1 MAAAT
6 KQPPGEILGAA
17 TESRRVVRR
26 QDGQVVIET
35 WSLPVRLKQNNG
47 AWAWIDTGLVEKDGA
62 LRPKL
67 VKAPLAFT
75 AGGKSEPFAQLSTTA
90 GQSLALSWPTPLPR
104 PQVSANRATY
114 DLGDGAQLV
123 VSAMATGFRYE
134 IVLQHRP
141 AKPLDLTLPVQ
152 VKGASSGER
161 REELVDAQGRT
172 ALHASTPR
180 LHIKPGRGTAAKSAL
195 GAFKSEQSGDNLRV
209 ALDGAK
215 LDTAAFPV
223 TISGSVAMPTSADVG
238 VSDEGGTGDPS
249 SPLLMAGG
257 IFGIRN
263 RVLLRFDTM
272 ALTGQRIIDAKLSVV
287 NTDGPGCG
295 EVGDGIQVRR
305 TTSRWD
311 PYNLT
316 WANKPATTTEGATI
330 VTQSHASDCG
340 RRTLDWPVKEIA
352 AAWASGSPNYGLTL
366 QEPNEANTSDNFREL
381 ASTEYGDPG
390 TDVPKLTVVTE
401 PVPSPQVL
409 YLAGPDGVE
418 VFTAP
423 ADWKLDTLPVSSE
436 NVHALNGADDRAQA
450 NATTL
455 APPYFDPASGR
466 VVAPA
471 TLAGKDTAS
480 QVLSGIAVDNG
491 DADETLA
498 IGFESEDSP
507 AARTSAVAAPETP
520 YSITPRYTEVA
531 NSYQALNA
539 ITDQVLDLDETIPAG
554 TALFATQTWPQRNLV
569 VVQSTDA
576 SAGLRKA
583 LADRYGTYN
592 VAIWLRS
599 ESDRPHLNVQ
609 ANPSAAEDSFAADD
623 TRQKDTGKLNGGS
636 VFTTRK
642 SDNTTVY
649 GACTTAFAMGR
660 ASDGL
665 MVSAG
670 HCAEGDGRL
679 ASAGIVEWT
688 NWRDGQGTIKLPN
701 QPTYYGDVSLI
712 QTLLGRVTS
721 PTIFIG
727 DRNSSVKEWVGG
739 RFSVRAREGDQY
751 CIGGASPAKD
761 PDPVSWGQICRFKV
775 TDIAWKIEYT
785 DRKTGESDGTVRWVQ
800 VGKKTGRCPVS
811 GDSGAPVYTFRQSDG
826 YVIAKGIYSGG
837 KGNENVQ
844 STCVSYFTDFHDVM
858 KAVGKDIYKK

>member
-1 MAAAT
+1 MEAAT
-6 KQPPGEILGAA
+6 KQLPGEILGAA

-26 QDGQVVIET
+26 QDGQVIIET
-35 WSLPVRLKQNNG
+35 WSRPVRLKQNNG

-62 LRPKL
+62 FRPKL
-67 VKAPLAFT
+67 VKASLAFT
-75 AGGKSEPFAQLSTTA
+75 AGGQSEPFAQLSTA
-90 GQSLALSWPTPLPR
+90 GGQSLALSWPTPLPR
-104 PQVSANRATY
+104 PQISANRATY

-123 VSAMATGFRYE
+123 VSAMAAGFRYE
-134 IVLQHRP
+134 IVLQRRP
-141 AKPLDLTLPVQ
+141 TIPLDLTLPVQ

-172 ALHASTPR
+172 VLRALTPR
-180 LHIKPGRGTAAKSAL
+180 LHIKPGRRTATKSAPS
-195 GAFKSEQSGDNLRV
+195 AFKSEQSGDNLRV

-223 TISGSVAMPTSADVG
+223 TISGSVAMPTSADVD

-249 SPLLMAGG
+249 SPLLMTGG

-263 RVLLRFDTM
+263 RGLLRFDTM

-295 EVGDGIQVRR
+295 ESGDGIQVRR

-340 RRTLDWPVKEIA
+340 RGTLDWPVKEIA

-390 TDVPKLTVVTE
+390 TEVPKLTVVTQ
-401 PVPSPQVL
+401 PVPAPQVL
-409 YLAGPDGVE
+409 YPAGPDGVE

-423 ADWKLDTLPVSSE
+423 ADWKLDGLPVSSE
-436 NVHALNGADDRAQA
+436 NVHALNGADNRAQA

-471 TLAGKDTAS
+471 TPAGKDTAS
-480 QVLSGIAVDNG
+480 KVLSGIAVDNG

-498 IGFESEDSP
+498 IGFENEDSP
-507 AARTSAVAAPETP
+507 AARTAAVAAAETP
-520 YSITPRYTEVA
+520 YSITPRYAEVA
-531 NSYQALNA
+531 NSYQALNT

-554 TALFATQTWPQRNLV
+554 TALFATQIWPQRNLA

-599 ESDRPHLNVQ
+599 ESDRPRLDVGTTSS
-609 ANPSAAEDSFAADD
+609 ASTSAAD

-636 VFTTRK
+636 AFSSSNPDGTE
-642 SDNTTVY
+642 
-649 GACTTAFAMGR
+649 GGCTTGFAMGT
-660 ASDGL
+660 AADHL

-670 HCAEGDGRL
+670 HCVVSDGIT
-679 ASAGIVEWT
+679 SAGVVEWT
-688 NWRDGQGTIKLPN
+688 NWVAGQGTIKLPN

-712 QTLLGRVTS
+712 QTVLGRVTS

-727 DRNSSVKEWVGG
+727 GRDSAEKQWVGG
-739 RFSVRAREGDQY
+739 RFSVPARETDQY
-751 CIGGASPAKD
+751 CVGGASPDTKTL
-761 PDPVSWGQICRFKV
+761 SNGQICGFKV
-775 TDIAWKIEYT
+775 TDIGWKVEGSKPKST
-785 DRKTGESDGTVRWVQ
+785 TRWLQ
-800 VGKKTGRCPVS
+800 VGKKSGRCTIR
-811 GDSGAPVYTFRQSDG
+811 GDSGAPVYTFRKGDG
-826 YVIAKGIYSGG
+826 YVVAKGIHHGS
-837 KGNENVQ
+837 NNVDNKPSV
-844 STCVSYFTDFHDVM
+844 STCVNYFTDIHDVM
-858 KAVGKDIYKK
+858 KAVGKDVYKK

>member
-1 MAAAT
+1 M
-6 KQPPGEILGAA
+6 I
-17 TESRRVVRR
+17 
-26 QDGQVVIET
+26 IET
-35 WSLPVRLKQNNG
+35 WSRPVRLKQNNG

-67 VKAPLAFT
+67 VKASLAFT
-75 AGGKSEPFAQLSTTA
+75 AGGKSEPFAQLSTA
-90 GQSLALSWPTPLPR
+90 GGQSLALSWPTPLPR

-114 DLGDGAQLV
+114 ELGNGAQLV
-123 VSAMATGFRYE
+123 VSAMAMGFRYE
-134 IVLQHRP
+134 IILQRRP
-141 AKPLDLTLPVQ
+141 TKPLDLTLPVQ

-161 REELVDAQGRT
+161 REELVNAQGRT
-172 ALHASTPR
+172 VLHASTPR
-180 LHIKPGRGTAAKSAL
+180 LRIKPGRGTTAKSAL

-215 LDTAAFPV
+215 LDTTAFPV
-223 TISGSVAMPTSADVG
+223 TISGSVAMPTSADVD
-238 VSDEGGTGDPS
+238 VSDNGGVGDPS

-257 IFGIRN
+257 IFGVRN

-295 EVGDGIQVRR
+295 DAGDGIQVRR

-330 VTQSHASDCG
+330 VTQSYASACG
-340 RRTLDWPVKEIA
+340 RGTLTWPVKEIA

-366 QEPNEANTSDNFREL
+366 QEPNEANTFDNFREL

-390 TDVPKLTVVTE
+390 TEVPKLTVVTE

-409 YLAGPDGVE
+409 YPAGPDGVE

-450 NATTL
+450 NAITL
-455 APPYFDPASGR
+455 APPYFDPASGQ

-480 QVLSGIAVDNG
+480 QVLSGIALDNG

-498 IGFESEDSP
+498 IGFENEDSP
-507 AARTSAVAAPETP
+507 AARTSAVATAETP
-520 YSITPRYTEVA
+520 YSITPRYVEVA

-539 ITDQVLDLDETIPAG
+539 ITDQVLDLGTTIPAG
-554 TALFATQTWPQRNLV
+554 TELFATQIWPERNLV

-576 SAGLRKA
+576 SLGLRKA

-599 ESDRPHLNVQ
+599 KSDRPHTNVQ
-609 ANPSAAEDSFAADD
+609 TKFSAAADS
-623 TRQKDTGKLNGGS
+623 RQNDTGKLNGGS
-636 VFTTRK
+636 KFVSYK
-642 SDNTTVY
+642 SDLTQF
-649 GACTTAFAMGR
+649 GACTTAFAMGS
-660 ASDGL
+660 ATDKL

-670 HCAEGDGRL
+670 HCIPEGGQLVDP
-679 ASAGIVEWT
+679 GIVKWT

-712 QTLLGRVTS
+712 ETGFGRVTS

-727 DRNSSVKEWVGG
+727 GRDSSTKQWVGG
-739 RFSVRAREGDQY
+739 RFSVPAREGDQY
-751 CIGGASPAKD
+751 CIGGASPN
-761 PDPVSWGQICRFKV
+761 PVSNGQICRFKV
-775 TDIAWKIEYT
+775 TDIAWKVQYT
-785 DRKTGESDGTVRWVQ
+785 DPKTGKTDGTARWVQ

-811 GDSGAPVYTFRQSDG
+811 GDSGSPVYTFRKSDG
-826 YVIAKGIYSGG
+826 YVVAKGIFSGG
-837 KGNENVQ
+837 AGDNQPVQ
-844 STCVSYFTDFHDVM
+844 STCVTYFTDFHDVM

>member
-1 MAAAT
+1 M
-6 KQPPGEILGAA
+6 I
-17 TESRRVVRR
+17 
-26 QDGQVVIET
+26 IET
-35 WSLPVRLKQNNG
+35 WSSPVRLKQNSG
-47 AWAWIDTGLVEKDGA
+47 AWAWIDTGLTEKDGA

-75 AGGKSEPFAQLSTTA
+75 AGGKSEPFAQLSTA
-90 GQSLALSWPTPLPR
+90 GGQSFALSWPTPLPR

-123 VSAMATGFRYE
+123 VSAMAEGFRYE
-134 IVLQHRP
+134 IVLQRRP
-141 AKPLDLTLPVQ
+141 ANPLDLTLPVQ

-161 REELVDAQGRT
+161 RKELADAQGRT
-172 ALHASTPR
+172 VLRATTPR
-180 LHIKPGRGTAAKSAL
+180 LHIKPGQRTTAKSAL

-209 ALDGAK
+209 TLDGAK
-215 LDTAAFPV
+215 LDTKAFPV
-223 TISGSVAMPTSADVG
+223 TISGSVAMPASADVH
-238 VSDEGGTGDPS
+238 VSDEGGAGDPS

-263 RVLLRFDTM
+263 RALLRFDTM

-295 EVGDGIQVRR
+295 EAGDGIQVRR
-305 TTSRWD
+305 ITSRWD

-316 WANKPATTTEGATI
+316 WSNKPATTTEGATI
-330 VTQSHASDCG
+330 VTQSYASDCG
-340 RRTLDWPVKEIA
+340 RGTLDWPVKEIA

-366 QEPNEANTSDNFREL
+366 QEPDEANTFDNFREL

-390 TDVPKLTVVTE
+390 TEVPKLTVVTE

-409 YLAGPDGVE
+409 YPAGPDGVE

-436 NVHALNGADDRAQA
+436 NVHALNGADDRAQT
-450 NATTL
+450 NTTTL
-455 APPYFDPASGR
+455 APPYFEPASGQ

-480 QVLSGIAVDNG
+480 QVLSGIALDNG

-507 AARTSAVAAPETP
+507 AARTSAVATAETP
-520 YSITPRYTEVA
+520 YTVTPRYVEVA
-531 NSYQALNA
+531 NSYQALNT
-539 ITDQVLDLDETIPAG
+539 ITDQVLDLDATIPAG
-554 TALFATQTWPQRNLV
+554 TALFATQIWPERNLV

-576 SAGLRKA
+576 SPGLRKA

-599 ESDRPHLNVQ
+599 ESDRPHPNVQ
-609 ANPSAAEDSFAADD
+609 TKSSAAADS
-623 TRQKDTGKLNGGS
+623 RQNDTGKLNGGS
-636 VFTTRK
+636 KFVPFK
-642 SDNTTVY
+642 ADNTPS
-649 GACTTAFAMGR
+649 GPCTTAFAMGS
-660 ASDGL
+660 ATDNL

-670 HCAEGDGRL
+670 HCADGDGLL
-679 ASAGIVEWT
+679 ASAGIIKWT

-712 QTLLGRVTS
+712 QTGFGRVTS

-727 DRNSSVKEWVGG
+727 GRDSSVREWVGG
-739 RFSVRAREGDQY
+739 RFSVRSREGDQY
-751 CIGGASPAKD
+751 CVGGASTNPE
-761 PDPVSWGQICRFKV
+761 SNGQICRFKV
-775 TDIAWKIEYT
+775 TDIGWKVEYV
-785 DRKTGESDGTVRWVQ
+785 DPKTREYVGTVRWVQ
-800 VGKKTGRCPVS
+800 VGKKTGKCPVG

-826 YVIAKGIYSGG
+826 YVVAKGVFSGG
-837 KGNENVQ
+837 VGDDAPVQ
-844 STCVSYFTDFHDVM
+844 STCVTYFTDIHDVM